1 MKKYRVDDI
10 ICSFGIF
17 LDEEV
22 EAENQSEA
30 KEIVFNEIM
39 DNLGNYI
46 DIVLEKIDDK
56 DLGE

>member
-1 MKKYRVDDI
+1 MKTYRVDDI

-30 KEIVFNEIM
+30 QEIIFNEIM

-46 DIVLEKIDDK
+46 DIVLERIEEDK
-56 DLGE
+56 ED